1 MREVTN
7 SGNIGS
13 IITML
18 IDEQHV
24 NIEDIL
30 TEEQFRQD
38 CQHQTET
45 KIKEEV
51 ESGALTDFGSSNYH
65 DFPFSSVS
73 QNYRAADTPVWSS
86 GASMVTT
93 AHTDHSEVQSG
104 LEKGG
109 EPGLSRPDLETDSFQ
124 SCVQNL
130 LTVPSVA
137 TNSRQLPCLA
147 ANTPANSVRDD
158 KYWERRRSNIHT
170 WDQTL
175 IRESIVKP

>member
-38 CQHQTET
+38 CQQQAET

-51 ESGALTDFGSSNYH
+51 EPGLNDFGSSDYQ
-65 DFPFSSVS
+65 DFPFSVGG
-73 QNYRAADTPVWSS
+73 NYRAAENNLWSNGS
-86 GASMVTT
+86 IASI
-93 AHTDHSEVQSG
+93 HSEQASHSSDVQSG
-104 LEKGG
+104 LEKAG
-109 EPGLSRPDLETDSFQ
+109 EQRH
-124 SCVQNL
+124 C
-130 LTVPSVA
+130 
-137 TNSRQLPCLA
+137 
-147 ANTPANSVRDD
+147 
-158 KYWERRRSNIHT
+158 
-170 WDQTL
+170 
-175 IRESIVKP
+175 

>member
-38 CQHQTET
+38 CQHQAET

-51 ESGALTDFGSSNYH
+51 EPALTDFGTNNYQ
-65 DFPFSSVS
+65 DFPFSAG
-73 QNYRAADTPVWSS
+73 QNYRPAENNVWSS
-86 GASMVTT
+86 GGL
-93 AHTDHSEVQSG
+93 QSDLQTG

-109 EPGLSRPDLETDSFQ
+109 ELVERENESFH
-124 SCVQNL
+124 SSVQNL
-130 LTVPSVA
+130 LTSVPSV
-137 TNSRQLPCLA
+137 TTQSRPLPCLSA
-147 ANTPANSVRDD
+147 SSPTNSVRDD
-158 KYWERRRSNIHT
+158 KYWERRRSDSHFTFSYTYNSIERILKVL
-170 WDQTL
+170 L
-175 IRESIVKP
+175 IISI

>member
-38 CQHQTET
+38 CQHQSET

-51 ESGALTDFGSSNYH
+51 EPALTDFGSSNYH
-65 DFPFSSVS
+65 DFPFSVG
-73 QNYRAADTPVWSS
+73 QNYRAGDSNGWSNGS
-86 GASMVTT
+86 MASIHSDQS
-93 AHTDHSEVQSG
+93 AHSDVQSG

-109 EPGLSRPDLETDSFQ
+109 EPDTFRFYNSKLCSEPAYSAFSNNTVQTAALS
-124 SCVQNL
+124 
-130 LTVPSVA
+130 
-137 TNSRQLPCLA
+137 SRQHP
-147 ANTPANSVRDD
+147 S
-158 KYWERRRSNIHT
+158 
-170 WDQTL
+170 
-175 IRESIVKP
+175 

>member
-38 CQHQTET
+38 CQHQEET

-51 ESGALTDFGSSNYH
+51 EPALTDFGSSNYQ
-65 DFPFSSVS
+65 DFPFSVGQTYRPGETTGWSNGSLVGS
-73 QNYRAADTPVWSS
+73 QLHSDQSA
-86 GASMVTT
+86 
-93 AHTDHSEVQSG
+93 HSEVQSG

-109 EPGLSRPDLETDSFQ
+109 EPD
-124 SCVQNL
+124 
-130 LTVPSVA
+130 
-137 TNSRQLPCLA
+137 
-147 ANTPANSVRDD
+147 
-158 KYWERRRSNIHT
+158 
-170 WDQTL
+170 
-175 IRESIVKP
+175 

>member
-38 CQHQTET
+38 CQHQAET

-51 ESGALTDFGSSNYH
+51 EPGLTDFGSSNYH
-65 DFPFSSVS
+65 DFPFSVG
-73 QNYRAADTPVWSS
+73 QNYRPTENNVWSNGS
-86 GASMVTT
+86 LANI
-93 AHTDHSEVQSG
+93 HSEPASQTDVQSG
-104 LEKGG
+104 LEKAG
-109 EPGLSRPDLETDSFQ
+109 EETD
-124 SCVQNL
+124 
-130 LTVPSVA
+130 
-137 TNSRQLPCLA
+137 
-147 ANTPANSVRDD
+147 
-158 KYWERRRSNIHT
+158 
-170 WDQTL
+170 
-175 IRESIVKP
+175 

>member
-38 CQHQTET
+38 CQHQSET

-51 ESGALTDFGSSNYH
+51 EPALTDFGSSNYH
-65 DFPFSSVS
+65 DFPFSVG
-73 QNYRAADTPVWSS
+73 QNYRPADNNVWSN
-86 GASMVTT
+86 GAM
-93 AHTDHSEVQSG
+93 AGIHSDQSSDLQSG

-109 EPGLSRPDLETDSFQ
+109 EPRDKLNNIFH

-130 LTVPSVA
+130 LTVPSV
-137 TNSRQLPCLA
+137 TTQSRPLPCLA

-158 KYWERRRSNIHT
+158 KYWERRRSESFLSKT
-170 WDQTL
+170 RDQT
-175 IRESIVKP
+175 

>member
-38 CQHQTET
+38 CQHQSET

-51 ESGALTDFGSSNYH
+51 EPALTDFGSSNYH
-65 DFPFSSVS
+65 DFPFSVG
-73 QNYRAADTPVWSS
+73 QNYRPGESNNGWSNGSVAA
-86 GASMVTT
+86 ASI
-93 AHTDHSEVQSG
+93 HSDQSARSDVQSG

-109 EPGLSRPDLETDSFQ
+109 KPDSLDIIIP

-130 LTVPSVA
+130 LTVPSV
-137 TNSRQLPCLA
+137 TTQSRPLPCLA
-147 ANTPANSVRDD
+147 ANSPANSVRDD
-158 KYWERRRSNIHT
+158 KYWERRRSELH
-170 WDQTL
+170 L
-175 IRESIVKP
+175 F

>member
-51 ESGALTDFGSSNYH
+51 EPALTEFGSGSCNYH
-65 DFPFSSVS
+65 DFPFSGG
-73 QNYRAADTPVWSS
+73 QNYRPAENVWS
-86 GASMVTT
+86 
-93 AHTDHSEVQSG
+93 HSEPASHSDTHTG

-109 EPGLSRPDLETDSFQ
+109 DRQTD
-124 SCVQNL
+124 
-130 LTVPSVA
+130 
-137 TNSRQLPCLA
+137 
-147 ANTPANSVRDD
+147 
-158 KYWERRRSNIHT
+158 
-170 WDQTL
+170 
-175 IRESIVKP
+175 

>member
-38 CQHQTET
+38 CQHQSET

-51 ESGALTDFGSSNYH
+51 EPTLTDFGSNNYHH
-65 DFPFSSVS
+65 DFPFSVGQS
-73 QNYRAADTPVWSS
+73 YRATDTNVWSN
-86 GASMVTT
+86 GAM
-93 AHTDHSEVQSG
+93 AGIHSDQSSDVQSG

-109 EPGLSRPDLETDSFQ
+109 VPDKLTDIFSKLCSEPADSAFSNNTVQTALSRRQ
-124 SCVQNL
+124 H
-130 LTVPSVA
+130 PSQL
-137 TNSRQLPCLA
+137 SQRRQILGEKKVGKLS
-147 ANTPANSVRDD
+147 NTR
-158 KYWERRRSNIHT
+158 
-170 WDQTL
+170 DQTFTNL
-175 IRESIVKP
+175 KLY